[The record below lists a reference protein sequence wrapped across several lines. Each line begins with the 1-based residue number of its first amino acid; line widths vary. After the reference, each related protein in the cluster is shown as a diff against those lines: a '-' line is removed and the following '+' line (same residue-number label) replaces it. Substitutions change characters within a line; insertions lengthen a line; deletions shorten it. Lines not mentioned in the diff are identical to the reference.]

1 MGPCVRRSNQGSGLL
16 EANLAGYARKPPEI
30 GAGLAP
36 GLPPPGR
43 GEAEPLL
50 EEERSGQAPAL
61 HQVIYNQ

>member
-1 MGPCVRRSNQGSGLL
+1 MPGSV
-16 EANLAGYARKPPEI
+16 NLAGYARKTSRVR

-50 EEERSGQAPAL
+50 EGEREGKPLSHIKSLIINGL
-61 HQVIYNQ
+61 WKFRNVG